1 MAKVTG
7 PLLSVSASGTV
18 GGILH
23 YQPTRKGANVKMP
36 WVQPP
41 GTAQAQIQQQ
51 CGYAVA
57 AQVYRVQKATVDA
70 TWAEEAEK
78 KRITPFSAYLSAFLT
93 NWQAGVIVMANGIIR
108 ENAIL
113 DGSMAWARSAIDGKI
128 YWTQPNIQPGFV
140 VARWIKIRIG
150 AFPDQSTGNSIKCT
164 GILRQYI
171 QPAYT
176 SGVNYRARSCVIT
189 SSHQWYT
196 TGSTQITPA

>member
-1 MAKVTG
+1 
-7 PLLSVSASGTV
+7 
-18 GGILH
+18 
-23 YQPTRKGANVKMP
+23 MP

-93 NWQAGVIVMANGIIR
+93 NWQAGVIVLANGIIR
-108 ENAIL
+108 RTATTDASVGWGVSVI
-113 DGSMAWARSAIDGKI
+113 GSEI
-128 YWTQPNIQPGFV
+128 YWQQPNIRPGQV
-140 VARWIKIRIG
+140 VARWIKIRTG
-150 AFPDQSTGNSIKCT
+150 TFPDSSVGNSVKCT
-164 GILRQYI
+164 GKGLQYI
-171 QPAYT
+171 QPSYT

-189 SSHQWYT
+189 TTHQWYA
-196 TGSTQITPA
+196 TGPTLITPS